1 MEATGTALILL
12 LAVVVS
18 GYLARL
24 AHLAYANSFGSYMGI
39 RARLANMSSVSQFRE
54 HR

>member
-24 AHLAYANSFGSYMGI
+24 AHLPAPLCNWRWAP
-39 RARLANMSSVSQFRE
+39 A
-54 HR
+54 